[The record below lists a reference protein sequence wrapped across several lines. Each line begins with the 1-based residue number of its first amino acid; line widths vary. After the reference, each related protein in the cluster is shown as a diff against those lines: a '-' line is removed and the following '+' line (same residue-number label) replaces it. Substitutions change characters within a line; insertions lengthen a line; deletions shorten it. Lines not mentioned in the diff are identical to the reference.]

1 VAVPAEAAD
10 SYLSVKEFNPNHML
24 IYPLTDVMQENV
36 NMVEELQEVLLNSL
50 ELYNYLLISDS
61 LDMAPNSHTPY
72 IEVETKTFDKTDEG
86 VEILP
91 KGWELRKLKYIKN
104 EGDTITSTNDF
115 LYNNLDYPTSQI
127 LRVCYGDSVLQN
139 DRRFATPLRDFD
151 LTPIYIIEIKKPE
164 MYFNLYERNQK
175 LPELDN
181 PTDSSDDILYKKN
194 YEKRAFT
201 PSSSF
206 FKYNKFNQHALSF
219 YSEDY
224 YTDPNLLALNNTGV
238 GDNITS

>member
-1 VAVPAEAAD
+1 M
-10 SYLSVKEFNPNHML
+10 F
-24 IYPLTDVMQENV
+24 IYPLTDVNQENI
-36 NMVEELQEVLLNSL
+36 NMIEELHEVLSDSL
-50 ELYNYLLISDS
+50 DLYNYLLTLS
-61 LDMAPNSHTPY
+61 LLNLTQNSNTPY
-72 IEVETKTFDKTDEG
+72 INVETKTFDKTDEG

-91 KGWELRKLKYIKN
+91 KGWELRRLKFIKEDKN
-104 EGDTITSTNDF
+104 T
-115 LYNNLDYPTSQI
+115 LNNINNFTYSGLDYPASQI
-127 LRVCYGDSVLQN
+127 LRVCYGDSVLQH

-151 LTPIYIIEIKKPE
+151 LTPIYIIEIKKPQ

-181 PTDSSDDILYKKN
+181 PTDPSDELLYKKN

-224 YTDPNLLALNNTGV
+224 YTDPNLLSLNNTGV